1 MPMLRSLFAMLAALL
16 VTSGT
21 PAQMRREQDQALA
34 ARRAGQ
40 VMPLRE
46 IEGRVLPHMRGAD
59 YLGPEF
65 DPASNT
71 YRLKFMRGQ
80 SVIWLDVD
88 ARTGQIVGKS
98 GD

>member
-1 MPMLRSLFAMLAALL
+1 MLMVRFALAALAAS
-16 VTSGT
+16 VAVPGA
-21 PAQMRREQDQALA
+21 AQQLRRDQDQAWA

-46 IEGRVLPHMRGAD
+46 IEARVLPRMRGAD

-88 ARTGQIVGKS
+88 ARNGQIVGKS

>member
-1 MPMLRSLFAMLAALL
+1 MPMFRSLLATLALSL
-16 VTSGT
+16 VMSAA

-46 IEGRVLPHMRGAD
+46 IEARVLPHMRGAD

-65 DPASNT
+65 DPASNI

-88 ARTGQIVGKS
+88 ARNGQIVGKS
-98 GD
+98 GQ